1 MRRETLKAIEVA
13 RDQLISNLHN
23 ERKGSKMQ
31 TLGASNPHN
40 NNKEKHRNNTRI
52 TGDTIDQ
59 VFQQNGGIENPVS
72 EYYDLFYSPAF
83 FRCDSISTSHHL
95 SVTLYWVRNAF

>member
-1 MRRETLKAIEVA
+1 MRRETMKAIEVA
-13 RDQLISNLHN
+13 RDHLISNYN
-23 ERKGSKMQ
+23 QERKGSKMQ

-59 VFQQNGGIENPVS
+59 VFQPNGGIENPVS
-72 EYYDLFYSPAF
+72 GNIDYD
-83 FRCDSISTSHHL
+83 HL
-95 SVTLYWVRNAF
+95 SDV

>member
-1 MRRETLKAIEVA
+1 MVANSLVMKSFIETPILGAKLPMRRETLKAIEVA
-13 RDQLISNLHN
+13 RDQLITNLHN

-59 VFQQNGGIENPVS
+59 VFQPNGGIENPV
-72 EYYDLFYSPAF
+72 
-83 FRCDSISTSHHL
+83 
-95 SVTLYWVRNAF
+95 

>member
-1 MRRETLKAIEVA
+1 MDCIPLDQRKNGGKFFNNEIFLETPILGAKLPMRRETLKAIEVA
-13 RDQLISNLHN
+13 RDQLITNLHN

-59 VFQQNGGIENPVS
+59 VFQPNGGIENPV
-72 EYYDLFYSPAF
+72 
-83 FRCDSISTSHHL
+83 
-95 SVTLYWVRNAF
+95 

>member
-1 MRRETLKAIEVA
+1 MNVFITETPILGGKHPMRRETMKAIEVA
-13 RDQLISNLHN
+13 REQLISNMQQ

-59 VFQQNGGIENPVS
+59 VFQPNGGIENPVCRHIHIH
-72 EYYDLFYSPAF
+72 FYV
-83 FRCDSISTSHHL
+83 FRFILIH
-95 SVTLYWVRNAF
+95 